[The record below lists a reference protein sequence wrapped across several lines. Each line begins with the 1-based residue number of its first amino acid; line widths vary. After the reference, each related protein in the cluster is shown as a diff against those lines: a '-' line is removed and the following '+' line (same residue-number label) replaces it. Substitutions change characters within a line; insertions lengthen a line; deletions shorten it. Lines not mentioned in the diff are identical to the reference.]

1 MADPTPPTRLEPQ
14 LGSGPGYAPPPVA
27 SPGASPL
34 AELRAAV
41 EGGGTA
47 QASSTATTLPPPA
60 LASDRAGGDQLSRI
74 EDKTAR
80 IEEKYARSEALLNRV
95 EDRVEKATAR
105 MGEAARG
112 QDMAA
117 LRGEVAAVDRR
128 LRAVPGFGTLL
139 LVGLLSALIGAG
151 ATVMALRFGVP
162 GVMPPIVNVGGQTR

>member
-1 MADPTPPTRLEPQ
+1 MAPSPR
-14 LGSGPGYAPPPVA
+14 SAVPGRNGTMVRRPSSSSISRMSPAPKF
-27 SPGASPL
+27 
-34 AELRAAV
+34 
-41 EGGGTA
+41 
-47 QASSTATTLPPPA
+47 STATTLPPPA

>member
-1 MADPTPPTRLEPQ
+1 MADPTPPTRLEPP
-14 LGSGPGYAPPPVA
+14 LGSGPGYPAPPVA

-47 QASSTATTLPPPA
+47 PASPTATISTPAPPP
-60 LASDRAGGDQLSRI
+60 DRAGVDQLSRI

-95 EDRVEKATAR
+95 EDRVEKAVAR

-117 LRGEVAAVDRR
+117 LRGEVAALDRR
-128 LRAVPGFGTLL
+128 LRGVPGFGTLL